1 MTQEEKQ
8 LLMRDL
14 CARLPYGVKVNFR
27 GFIEV
32 LHEVHI
38 YESVQTIVGENG
50 VLYDIDMPM
59 VMPYLRP
66 MESMT
71 EEEEKEYE
79 NCFQSDDT
87 TAATLLVDFY
97 NKRHLDY
104 RGLIKKGL
112 ALEAPEDMYKME

>member
-104 RGLIKKGL
+104 RGLIEKGL
-112 ALEAPEDMYKME
+112 ALEAPEGMYKID

>member
-1 MTQEEKQ
+1 
-8 LLMRDL
+8 
-14 CARLPYGVKVNFR
+14 
-27 GFIEV
+27 
-32 LHEVHI
+32 
-38 YESVQTIVGENG
+38 
-50 VLYDIDMPM
+50 MPM

-104 RGLIKKGL
+104 RVLIKKGL
-112 ALEAPEDMYKME
+112 DLEAPEDMYKME